1 MGAAQYDL
9 NVYGDLNVGGVN
21 IITTSTTD
29 SRFNVYVDG
38 SVAALQVIF
47 TDTELS
53 ETEYILLNATW
64 DKETYGEESLSVSFN
79 KYELNS
85 GGDDVSYDLMTV
97 TAGVGVNNELDTNVT
112 SVPPPPCKPN
122 PIDCLP
128 VTDTCACSAPLTS
141 RPLPLSAPS
150 AQLMVKT
157 RT

>member
-1 MGAAQYDL
+1 VFVARSQYDL

-85 GGDDVSYDLMTV
+85 AGDDVSYDLLTV

-112 SVPPPPCKPN
+112 SMRPTLMPLFSCSSN
-122 PIDCLP
+122 RRSR
-128 VTDTCACSAPLTS
+128 SAPTS
-141 RPLPLSAPS
+141 PHPCPPS
-150 AQLMVKT
+150 RVCAAQLTART